1 LEIDETLE
9 HELANNHEWVNYV
22 QKARKAASKIG
33 ERHIISPRASMQGAD
48 LLRIGIDRK
57 EVEKDV
63 VWKGLDASRIQM
75 IKKNM
80 G

>member
-1 LEIDETLE
+1 
-9 HELANNHEWVNYV
+9 
-22 QKARKAASKIG
+22 
-33 ERHIISPRASMQGAD
+33 MQGAD

-75 IKKNM
+75 IKNNM